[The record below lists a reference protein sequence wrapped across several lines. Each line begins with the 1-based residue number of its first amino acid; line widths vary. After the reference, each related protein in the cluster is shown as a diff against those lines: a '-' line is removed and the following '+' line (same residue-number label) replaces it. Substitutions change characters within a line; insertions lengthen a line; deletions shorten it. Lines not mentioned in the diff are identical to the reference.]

1 MVDLESTD
9 RKIAKIDG
17 SLGSLETTI
26 FNTTGKVQAFGKGF
40 LDAAN
45 SLNGAGKKWTI
56 FSRIV
61 SGTPLWRFQNYL
73 RAALSTF
80 SEFGE
85 SARKAQE
92 VLQEQNKVVVENLKN
107 YDKLKENVDNAN
119 RAVDKFIKNKTLDPE
134 ETKVLKDQVKE
145 LDIYTIALKQTGDET
160 KALIRTRS
168 MLNKQAET
176 ARKENEETLKV
187 LRKQYAFDKDRIE
200 VAKEQAKIEAQAQG
214 KGRFKQFFVKRKAE
228 KDEKK
233 QMKKDQKGVL
243 KESRKEAGKSAL
255 GMTFN
260 LKQFKALMMPLAP
273 IAGILK
279 VAKDRKKL
287 ATKASDFTK
296 SLAPL
301 LNQAFKFFLFTM
313 MAVVVFL
320 LFVKAAYEIFQF
332 LQEMGIVDEVKAF
345 AGEVFSLVGSIF
357 KVIGTFIDGDYQK
370 AFALLGPI
378 LEKAVDLGIKGAK
391 LLVKLAFMTL
401 VGGFNLIIR
410 FFEAFVGDPAFRERV
425 ISYGLIILKIALGAW
440 MLKTIAISL
449 LTLAGMYALP
459 ILFVIAMAALL
470 YALADRFD
478 EKFKQGLI
486 ALKDGILEGLRDAL
500 LFAGDYVG
508 EYIVKLYDKIRD
520 FFGTHLDKVFKVKD
534 VVSKGGEF
542 LFKGGKFIGE
552 KSFDFASDVKG
563 AMAKGGTTSLA
574 GNYLVGERG
583 AEIVELPAGARVH
596 NNSETN
602 KLLSTPSNTVNNTH
616 NNNITV
622 NVEAKG
628 NSDAELRMLADKI
641 GKLVAGNIN
650 RRVSSSSSIVR

>member
-1 MVDLESTD
+1 MVDLDDTD

-26 FNTTGKVQAFGKGF
+26 FNTTGKVQGFAKGF

-80 SEFGE
+80 SEFSE

-92 VLQEQNKVVVENLKN
+92 ALQEQNKVVVENLKN
-107 YDKLKENVDNAN
+107 YKQLKENVNNAN
-119 RAVDKFIKNKTLDPE
+119 RAIDKFIEGGVLSPE
-134 ETKVLKDQVKE
+134 ENEVLEKQVKE
-145 LDIYTIALKQTGDET
+145 LDIYTIALEQTGDKT
-160 KALIRTRS
+160 KALIKTRS
-168 MLNKQAET
+168 MLNIQAES
-176 ARKENEETLKV
+176 ANKENEETLKV
-187 LRKQYAFDKDRIE
+187 LRKQYAFDKDRIK
-200 VAKEQAKIEAQAQG
+200 VAKELAKIKAQEQG
-214 KGRFKQFFVKRKAE
+214 GGKLKQFFAKRRAK

-243 KESRKEAGKSAL
+243 KESRGESITRAFD
-255 GMTFN
+255 MTFDP
-260 LKQFKALMMPLAP
+260 KQFNALLMPLAP
-273 IAGILK
+273 LAGILK
-279 VAKDRKKL
+279 VAKDRKHL
-287 ATKASDFTK
+287 ATKANNFTK

-301 LNQAFKFFLFTM
+301 INQAFKFFLFTM
-313 MAVVVFL
+313 MAIVTFL

-332 LQEMGIVDEVKAF
+332 LQEMGIIDEIKAF
-345 AGEVFSLVGSIF
+345 GMEVIALIGSVF
-357 KVIGTFIDGDYQK
+357 KVVGAFIDGDYQK

-410 FFEAFVGDPAFRERV
+410 FFEAFVGDPAFREKV
-425 ISYGLIILKIALGAW
+425 ISYGLIVLKVALGAY
-440 MLKTIAISL
+440 MLKTVAIGL

-459 ILFVIAMAALL
+459 ILFVVAMAALL

-478 EKFKQGLI
+478 EKFKEGLVM
-486 ALKDGILEGLRDAL
+486 LKDGILEGIANAL
-500 LFAGDYVG
+500 TSVGDIATQAVLDLV
-508 EYIVKLYDKIRD
+508 EKIKG
-520 FFGTHLDKVFKVKD
+520 FFRKHLSKVFKVKD
-534 VVSKGGEF
+534 IASGTLEN
-542 LFKGGKFIGE
+542 LFEGGKKIGE
-552 KSFDFASDVKG
+552 LTAPLIQG
-563 AMAKGGTTSLA
+563 AMANGGTTAVA
-574 GNYLVGERG
+574 GSFLVGERG
-583 AEIVELPAGARVH
+583 AEIVELPAGAKVH

-616 NNNITV
+616 HNNITV
-622 NVEAKG
+622 NVETKG

-650 RRVSSSSSIVR
+650 RRVSSSSSIMR

>member
-1 MVDLESTD
+1 MVDLDDTD

-17 SLGSLETTI
+17 SLGSLENTI
-26 FNTTGKVQAFGKGF
+26 FNTTGKVQGFAKGF

-80 SEFGE
+80 SEFSE

-92 VLQEQNKVVVENLKN
+92 ALQEQNKVVVENLKN
-107 YDKLKENVDNAN
+107 YKKLKENVENAN
-119 RAVDKFIKNKTLDPE
+119 VVIEKVAEGAVLDAKQTELLEQQIKK
-134 ETKVLKDQVKE
+134 
-145 LDIYTIALKQTGDET
+145 LDIYTIALEQTGNET
-160 KALIRTRS
+160 KALLRTRS

-176 ARKENEETLKV
+176 AKKENEETLKV
-187 LRKQYAFDKDRIE
+187 LRKQYAFDKDRIKI
-200 VAKEQAKIEAQAQG
+200 AKEEAKLKALAEGKSKKEVKAAMKQAG
-214 KGRFKQFFVKRKAE
+214 
-228 KDEKK
+228 KDEKE
-233 QMKKDQKGVL
+233 QMEKDQKGVL
-243 KESRKEAGKSAL
+243 KESREESITSAFD
-255 GMTFN
+255 MTFN
-260 LKQFKALMMPLAP
+260 VKQFKALLMPLAP
-273 IAGILK
+273 LAGILK
-279 VAKDRKKL
+279 IAKDRKKL

-301 LNQAFKFFLFTM
+301 LDKAFRFFIFTM
-313 MAVVVFL
+313 MAIVTFL

-345 AGEVFSLVGSIF
+345 GMEVIALIGSVF
-357 KVIGTFIDGDYQK
+357 KVVGAFIDGDYQK
-370 AFALLGPI
+370 AFELLGPI

-401 VGGFNLIIR
+401 VGGFHLIIR
-410 FFEAFVGDPAFRERV
+410 FFEAFVGDPAFREKV
-425 ISYGLIILKIALGAW
+425 ISYGLIVLKIALGAY
-440 MLKTIAISL
+440 MLKTVAIGL

-459 ILFVIAMAALL
+459 ILFVVAIAALL

-478 EKFKQGLI
+478 EKFKEGLVMI
-486 ALKDGILEGLRDAL
+486 KDGILEGIANAL
-500 LFAGDYVG
+500 TTIGDFITQNVIDLVDRIKTWFG
-508 EYIVKLYDKIRD
+508 NKLN
-520 FFGTHLDKVFKVKD
+520 KVFKVKD
-534 VVSKGGEF
+534 VVTGATEN
-542 LFKGGKFIGE
+542 LFEAGKFIGE
-552 KSFDFASDVKG
+552 KTLPFVQG
-563 AMAKGGTTSLA
+563 AMANGGTTAVA
-574 GNYLVGERG
+574 GSFLVGERG
-583 AEIVELPAGARVH
+583 AEIVELPAGAKVH

-602 KLLSTPSNTVNNTH
+602 RLLSTPSNTVNNTH
-616 NNNITV
+616 HNNITV

-650 RRVSSSSSIVR
+650 RRVSSSSSIMR

>member
-1 MVDLESTD
+1 MENLESTD

-26 FNTTGKVQAFGKGF
+26 FNTTGKVQGFAKGF

-92 VLQEQNKVVVENLKN
+92 ALQEQNKVVVENLKN
-107 YDKLKENVDNAN
+107 YDKLKENVNNAN
-119 RAVDKFIKNKTLDPE
+119 KAIDKVAKGQTARLSE
-134 ETKVLKDQVKE
+134 EQFNLLKEEVMQ

-160 KALIRTRS
+160 KALLMARS

-176 ARKENEETLKV
+176 ARKENDETIKV
-187 LRKQYAFDKDRIE
+187 LKKQYAFDKDRVKI
-200 VAKEQAKIEAQAQG
+200 AKEQAKLKAQG
-214 KGRFKQFFVKRKAE
+214 EGKGKIRQFFASRKAGKME
-228 KDEKK
+228 KELQEDD
-233 QMKKDQKGVL
+233 KDQVL
-243 KESRKEAGKSAL
+243 KESRKESVFGAV

-260 LKQFKALMMPLAP
+260 PKQFKALLMPLAP
-273 IAGILK
+273 LTGILK
-279 VAKDRKKL
+279 IAKDRKRL

-313 MAVVVFL
+313 MAVITFL

-332 LQEMGIVDEVKAF
+332 LQEMGLIDEIKAF

-357 KVIGTFIDGDYQK
+357 KVVGAFIDGDYQK

-410 FFEAFVGDPAFRERV
+410 FFEAFVGDPAFREKV
-425 ISYGLIILKIALGAW
+425 ISYGLIVLKIALGAY
-440 MLKTIAISL
+440 MLKTVAIGL

-459 ILFVIAMAALL
+459 ILFVVAMAALL

-478 EKFKQGLI
+478 EKFRQGLVMI
-486 ALKDGILEGLRDAL
+486 KDGILEGIANAL
-500 LFAGDYVG
+500 TSVGDIITQSV
-508 EYIVKLYDKIRD
+508 IDLVDKIKSYLS
-520 FFGTHLDKVFKVKD
+520 GKLSKVFKVKD
-534 VVSKGGEF
+534 VVSGVGET
-542 LFKGGKFIGE
+542 LFKGGKKLGE
-552 KSFDFASDVKG
+552 LTAPLIQG
-563 AMAKGGTTSLA
+563 AMANGGTTTIA

-583 AEIVELPAGARVH
+583 AEIVELPTGAKVH

-602 KLLSTPSNTVNNTH
+602 RLLSTPSNTVNNTH
-616 NNNITV
+616 HNNITV

>member
-1 MVDLESTD
+1 MVDLDDTD

-17 SLGSLETTI
+17 SLGSLESTI
-26 FNTTGKVQAFGKGF
+26 FNTTGKVQGFAKGF

-80 SEFGE
+80 SEFSE

-92 VLQEQNKVVVENLKN
+92 ALQEQNKVVVENLKN
-107 YDKLKENVDNAN
+107 YDKLEK
-119 RAVDKFIKNKTLDPE
+119 
-134 ETKVLKDQVKE
+134 QVKSANKVINE
-145 LDIYTIALKQTGDET
+145 VAKGQVAGLSEEEFKLLKEEVMQLDIYTIALKQTGDET
-160 KALIRTRS
+160 KALLMTRS

-176 ARKENEETLKV
+176 ARKENDETIKV
-187 LRKQYAFDKDRIE
+187 LKKQYAFDKDRVKI
-200 VAKEQAKIEAQAQG
+200 AKEQAKLKAQG
-214 KGRFKQFFVKRKAE
+214 EGKGKIRQFFASRKAGKME
-228 KDEKK
+228 KELQEDD
-233 QMKKDQKGVL
+233 KDQVL
-243 KESRKEAGKSAL
+243 KESRREAGKSAL

-260 LKQFKALMMPLAP
+260 PKQFKALLMPLAP
-273 IAGILK
+273 LAGILK
-279 VAKDRKKL
+279 IAKDRKRL
-287 ATKASDFTK
+287 ATKVNDFTK

-301 LNQAFKFFLFTM
+301 INQAFKFFLFTM
-313 MAVVVFL
+313 MAIVTFL

-332 LQEMGIVDEVKAF
+332 LQEMGIIDEIKAF
-345 AGEVFSLVGSIF
+345 GMEVIALIGSVF
-357 KVIGTFIDGDYQK
+357 KVVGAFIDGDYQK
-370 AFALLGPI
+370 AFVLLGPI

-410 FFEAFVGDPAFRERV
+410 FFEAFIGDPAFREKV
-425 ISYGLIILKIALGAW
+425 ISYGLIVLKIALGAY
-440 MLKTIAISL
+440 MLKTVAIGL

-459 ILFVIAMAALL
+459 ILFVVAMAALL

-478 EKFKQGLI
+478 ENIKQKLVM
-486 ALKDGILEGLRDAL
+486 LKDGILDGIADAL
-500 LFAGDYVG
+500 TSVGD
-508 EYIVKLYDKIRD
+508 IVTQSVIDLVDKIKSY
-520 FFGTHLDKVFKVKD
+520 FSEKLSKVFKVKD
-534 VVSKGGEF
+534 VVSGTKDF
-542 LFKGGKFIGE
+542 LFGIGKTIGE
-552 KSFDFASDVKG
+552 KTSPFIEG
-563 AMAKGGTTSLA
+563 AMANGGTTAVA
-574 GNYLVGERG
+574 GSFLVGERG
-583 AEIVELPAGARVH
+583 AEIVELPAGAKVH

-602 KLLSTPSNTVNNTH
+602 RLRSTPSNTVNNTH
-616 NNNITV
+616 HNNITV

-650 RRVSSSSSIVR
+650 RRVSSSSSIMR

>member
-1 MVDLESTD
+1 MVDFDDTD

-17 SLGSLETTI
+17 SLGSLEKTI
-26 FNTTGKVQAFGKGF
+26 FNTTGKVNDFAKGF

-80 SEFGE
+80 SEFSE
-85 SARKAQE
+85 SARRAQE
-92 VLQEQNKVVVENLKN
+92 VLQEQNKVIVENLKN

-119 RAVDKFIKNKTLDPE
+119 LAIDKFTSGGTLDPE
-134 ETKVLKDQVKE
+134 ETKILEDQVKE

-168 MLNKQAET
+168 MLNKQAES
-176 ARKENEETLKV
+176 ANKENEETLKV
-187 LRKQYAFDKDRIE
+187 LRKQYAFDKDRIKI
-200 VAKEQAKIEAQAQG
+200 AKEQAKIEAQAQG
-214 KGRFKQFFVKRKAE
+214 GGRFKQFFAERKAGKE
-228 KDEKK
+228 EKK
-233 QMKKDQKGVL
+233 QMKKDRKGVL
-243 KESRKEAGKSAL
+243 KESRREAGKSAL

-260 LKQFKALMMPLAP
+260 PKQFKALLMPLAP
-273 IAGILK
+273 LAGILK
-279 VAKDRKKL
+279 VAKDRKRL
-287 ATKASDFTK
+287 ATKVNDFTK

-301 LNQAFKFFLFTM
+301 INQAFKFFLFTM
-313 MAVVVFL
+313 MAIVTFL

-332 LQEMGIVDEVKAF
+332 LQEMGIIDEIKAF

-357 KVIGTFIDGDYQK
+357 KVVGAFIDGDYQK

-401 VGGFNLIIR
+401 VGGFDLIMR
-410 FFEAFVGDPAFRERV
+410 FFEAFIGNPSFREKV
-425 ISYGLIILKIALGAW
+425 IGYGLIVLKVALGAY
-440 MLKTIAISL
+440 MLKTVAIGL

-459 ILFVIAMAALL
+459 ILFAVAMSALL
-470 YALADRFD
+470 YAIADRYSED
-478 EKFKQGLI
+478 LKNSLISIKDKLVESIQNLIPAIAEGVLEAVKFAINSAK
-486 ALKDGILEGLRDAL
+486 
-500 LFAGDYVG
+500 
-508 EYIVKLYDKIRD
+508 
-520 FFGTHLDKVFKVKD
+520 
-534 VVSKGGEF
+534 SF
-542 LFKGGKFIGE
+542 LFKEVFDVSIVRTAGKFLE
-552 KSFDFASDVKG
+552 DVGTGTLNLLEKG
-563 AMAKGGTTSLA
+563 AKTVEGAFAEGGTTTIA

-583 AEIVELPAGARVH
+583 AEIVELPAGAKVH

-602 KLLSTPSNTVNNTH
+602 RLLSTPSNTVNNTH
-616 NNNITV
+616 HNNTTV

-650 RRVSSSSSIVR
+650 RRVSSSSSIMR

>member
-1 MVDLESTD
+1 MVDFDDTD

-17 SLGSLETTI
+17 SLGSLEKTI
-26 FNTTGKVQAFGKGF
+26 FNTTGKVNDFAKGF

-80 SEFGE
+80 SEFSE
-85 SARKAQE
+85 SARRAQE
-92 VLQEQNKVVVENLKN
+92 VLQEQNKVIVENLKN

-119 RAVDKFIKNKTLDPE
+119 LAIDKFTSGGTLDPE
-134 ETKVLKDQVKE
+134 ETKILEDQVKE

-168 MLNKQAET
+168 MLNKQAES
-176 ARKENEETLKV
+176 ANKENEETLKV
-187 LRKQYAFDKDRIE
+187 LRKQYAFDKDRIKI
-200 VAKEQAKIEAQAQG
+200 AKEQAKIEAQAQG
-214 KGRFKQFFVKRKAE
+214 GGRFKQFFAERKAGKE
-228 KDEKK
+228 EKK
-233 QMKKDQKGVL
+233 QMKKDRKGVL
-243 KESRKEAGKSAL
+243 KESRREAGKSAL

-260 LKQFKALMMPLAP
+260 PKQFKALLMPLAP
-273 IAGILK
+273 LAGILK
-279 VAKDRKKL
+279 VAKDRKRL
-287 ATKASDFTK
+287 ATKVNDFTK

-301 LNQAFKFFLFTM
+301 INQAFKFFLFTM
-313 MAVVVFL
+313 MAIVTFL

-332 LQEMGIVDEVKAF
+332 LQEMGIIDEIKAF

-357 KVIGTFIDGDYQK
+357 KVVGAFIDGDYQK

-401 VGGFNLIIR
+401 VGGFDLIMR
-410 FFEAFVGDPAFRERV
+410 FFEAFIGNPSFREKV
-425 ISYGLIILKIALGAW
+425 IGYGLIVLKVALGAY
-440 MLKTIAISL
+440 MLKTVAIGL

-459 ILFVIAMAALL
+459 ILFAVAMSALL
-470 YALADRFD
+470 YAIADRYSED
-478 EKFKQGLI
+478 LKNSLISIKDKLVESIQNLIPAIAEGVLEAVKFAINSAK
-486 ALKDGILEGLRDAL
+486 
-500 LFAGDYVG
+500 
-508 EYIVKLYDKIRD
+508 
-520 FFGTHLDKVFKVKD
+520 
-534 VVSKGGEF
+534 SF
-542 LFKGGKFIGE
+542 LFKEVFDVSIVRTAGKFLE
-552 KSFDFASDVKG
+552 DVGTGTLNLLEKG
-563 AMAKGGTTSLA
+563 AKTVEGAFAEGGTTTIA

-583 AEIVELPAGARVH
+583 AEIVELPAGAKVH

-602 KLLSTPSNTVNNTH
+602 RLLSTPSNTVNNTH
-616 NNNITV
+616 HNNITV

-650 RRVSSSSSIVR
+650 RRVSSSSSIMM

>member
-1 MVDLESTD
+1 MVDFDDTD

-17 SLGSLETTI
+17 SLGSLEKTI
-26 FNTTGKVQAFGKGF
+26 FNTTGKVNDFAKGF

-80 SEFGE
+80 SEFSE
-85 SARKAQE
+85 SARRAQE
-92 VLQEQNKVVVENLKN
+92 VLQEQNKVIVENLKN

-119 RAVDKFIKNKTLDPE
+119 LAIDKFTSGGTLDPE
-134 ETKVLKDQVKE
+134 ETKILEDQVKE

-168 MLNKQAET
+168 MLNKQAES
-176 ARKENEETLKV
+176 ANKENEETLKV
-187 LRKQYAFDKDRIE
+187 LRKQYAFDKDRIKI
-200 VAKEQAKIEAQAQG
+200 AKEQAKIEAQAQG
-214 KGRFKQFFVKRKAE
+214 GGRFKQFFAERKAGKE
-228 KDEKK
+228 EKK
-233 QMKKDQKGVL
+233 QMKKDRKGVL
-243 KESRKEAGKSAL
+243 KESRREAGKSAL

-260 LKQFKALMMPLAP
+260 PKQFKALLMPLAP
-273 IAGILK
+273 LAGILK
-279 VAKDRKKL
+279 VAKDRKRL
-287 ATKASDFTK
+287 ATKVNDFTK

-301 LNQAFKFFLFTM
+301 INQAFKFFLFTM
-313 MAVVVFL
+313 MAIVTFL

-332 LQEMGIVDEVKAF
+332 LQEMGIIDEIKAF

-357 KVIGTFIDGDYQK
+357 KVVGAFIDGDYQK

-401 VGGFNLIIR
+401 VGGFDLIMR
-410 FFEAFVGDPAFRERV
+410 FFEAFIGNPSFREKV
-425 ISYGLIILKIALGAW
+425 IGYGLIVLKVALGAY
-440 MLKTIAISL
+440 MLKTVAIGL

-459 ILFVIAMAALL
+459 ILFAVAMSALL
-470 YALADRFD
+470 YAIADRYSED
-478 EKFKQGLI
+478 LKNSLISIKDKLVESIQNLIPAIAEGVLEAVKFAINSAK
-486 ALKDGILEGLRDAL
+486 
-500 LFAGDYVG
+500 
-508 EYIVKLYDKIRD
+508 
-520 FFGTHLDKVFKVKD
+520 
-534 VVSKGGEF
+534 SF
-542 LFKGGKFIGE
+542 LFKEVFDVSIVRTAGKFLE
-552 KSFDFASDVKG
+552 DVGTGTLNLLEKG
-563 AMAKGGTTSLA
+563 AKTVEGAFAEGGTTTIA

-583 AEIVELPAGARVH
+583 AEIVELPAGAKVH

-602 KLLSTPSNTVNNTH
+602 RLLSTPSNTVNNTH
-616 NNNITV
+616 HNNITV

-650 RRVSSSSSIVR
+650 RRVSSSSSIMR

>member
-1 MVDLESTD
+1 MVDFDDTD

-17 SLGSLETTI
+17 SLGSLEKTI
-26 FNTTGKVQAFGKGF
+26 FNTTGKVNNFAKGF

-92 VLQEQNKVVVENLKN
+92 ALQEQNKVVVENLKN
-107 YDKLKENVDNAN
+107 YDKLKENVENAN
-119 RAVDKFIKNKTLDPE
+119 KAIDKVAKGQTARLSE
-134 ETKVLKDQVKE
+134 EQFKLLKEEVMQ

-160 KALIRTRS
+160 KALLMARS
-168 MLNKQAET
+168 MLNKQAKT
-176 ARKENEETLKV
+176 AKKENEETIKV
-187 LRKQYAFDKDRIE
+187 LKRQYAFDKDRVKI
-200 VAKEQAKIEAQAQG
+200 AKEQAKLKAKGEG
-214 KGRFKQFFVKRKAE
+214 KGNIRQFFASRKAGKME
-228 KDEKK
+228 KELQEDD
-233 QMKKDQKGVL
+233 KDQVL
-243 KESRKEAGKSAL
+243 KESRREAGKSAL

-260 LKQFKALMMPLAP
+260 PKQFKALLMPLAP
-273 IAGILK
+273 LAGILK
-279 VAKDRKKL
+279 VAKDRKRL
-287 ATKASDFTK
+287 ATKVNDFTK

-301 LNQAFKFFLFTM
+301 INQAFKFFLFTM
-313 MAVVVFL
+313 MAIVTFL

-332 LQEMGIVDEVKAF
+332 LQEMGLIDEIKAF

-357 KVIGTFIDGDYQK
+357 KVVGAFIDGDYQK

-401 VGGFNLIIR
+401 VGGFDLIMR
-410 FFEAFVGDPAFRERV
+410 FFEAFIGNPSFREKV
-425 ISYGLIILKIALGAW
+425 IGYGLIVLKVALGAY
-440 MLKTIAISL
+440 MLKTVAIGL

-459 ILFVIAMAALL
+459 ILFAVAMSALL
-470 YALADRFD
+470 YAIADRYSED
-478 EKFKQGLI
+478 LKNSLISIKDKLVESIQNLIPAIAEGVLEAVKFAINSAK
-486 ALKDGILEGLRDAL
+486 
-500 LFAGDYVG
+500 
-508 EYIVKLYDKIRD
+508 
-520 FFGTHLDKVFKVKD
+520 
-534 VVSKGGEF
+534 SF
-542 LFKGGKFIGE
+542 LFKEVFDVSIVRTAGKFLE
-552 KSFDFASDVKG
+552 DVGTGTLNLLEKG
-563 AMAKGGTTSLA
+563 AKTVEGAFAEGGTTTIA

-583 AEIVELPAGARVH
+583 AEIVELPAGAKVH

-602 KLLSTPSNTVNNTH
+602 RLLSTPSNTVNNTH
-616 NNNITV
+616 HNNITV

-650 RRVSSSSSIVR
+650 RRVSSSSSIMR

>member
-1 MVDLESTD
+1 MVDFDDTD
-9 RKIAKIDG
+9 RNIAKIDG
-17 SLGSLETTI
+17 SLGSLEKTI
-26 FNTTGKVQAFGKGF
+26 FNTTGKVNDFAKGF

-80 SEFGE
+80 SEFSE
-85 SARKAQE
+85 SARRAQE
-92 VLQEQNKVVVENLKN
+92 VLQEQNKVIVENLKN

-119 RAVDKFIKNKTLDPE
+119 LAIDKFTSGGTLDPE
-134 ETKVLKDQVKE
+134 ETKILEDQVKE

-168 MLNKQAET
+168 MLNKQAES
-176 ARKENEETLKV
+176 ANKENEETLKV
-187 LRKQYAFDKDRIE
+187 LRKQYAFDKDRIKI
-200 VAKEQAKIEAQAQG
+200 AKEQAKIEAQAQG
-214 KGRFKQFFVKRKAE
+214 GGRFKQFFAERKAGKE
-228 KDEKK
+228 EKK
-233 QMKKDQKGVL
+233 QMKKDRKGVL
-243 KESRKEAGKSAL
+243 KESRREAGKSAL

-260 LKQFKALMMPLAP
+260 PKQFKALLMPLAP
-273 IAGILK
+273 LAGILK
-279 VAKDRKKL
+279 VAKDRKRL
-287 ATKASDFTK
+287 ATKVNDFTK

-301 LNQAFKFFLFTM
+301 INQAFKFFLFTM
-313 MAVVVFL
+313 MAIVTFL

-332 LQEMGIVDEVKAF
+332 LQEMGIIDEIKAF

-357 KVIGTFIDGDYQK
+357 KVVGAFIDGDYQK
-370 AFALLGPI
+370 AFAFLGPI

-401 VGGFNLIIR
+401 VGGFDLIMR
-410 FFEAFVGDPAFRERV
+410 FFEAFIGNPSFREKV
-425 ISYGLIILKIALGAW
+425 IGYGLIVLKVALGAY
-440 MLKTIAISL
+440 MLKTVAIGL

-459 ILFVIAMAALL
+459 ILFAVAMSALL
-470 YALADRFD
+470 YAIADRYSED
-478 EKFKQGLI
+478 LKNSLISIKDKLVESIQNLIPAIAEGVLEAVKFAINSAK
-486 ALKDGILEGLRDAL
+486 
-500 LFAGDYVG
+500 
-508 EYIVKLYDKIRD
+508 
-520 FFGTHLDKVFKVKD
+520 
-534 VVSKGGEF
+534 SF
-542 LFKGGKFIGE
+542 LFKEVFDVSIVRTAGKFLE
-552 KSFDFASDVKG
+552 DVGTGTLNLLEKG
-563 AMAKGGTTSLA
+563 AKTVEGAFAEGGTTTIA

-583 AEIVELPAGARVH
+583 AEIVELPAGAKVH

-602 KLLSTPSNTVNNTH
+602 RLLSTPSNTVNNTH
-616 NNNITV
+616 HNNITV

-650 RRVSSSSSIVR
+650 RRVSSSSSIMR